1 MTTYY
6 DILGV
11 EPTAS
16 ADEIKA
22 AYRRLAMQFHP
33 DKTPGANKAV
43 QQLIEEKFK
52 EAQEA
57 YETLKDSAKR
67 AEYDAA
73 LAMLRSEEYYQPS
86 PPPPRPEP
94 QRPQPPPPSQTQ
106 TKQKSRRSIDI
117 TGLLPAG
124 IGLVFAWSVV
134 AYVIGSIFPNITY
147 GAELDSSLLIA
158 ASPVVLWICVTKAR
172 MRWPLP
178 ALLPALILLLIAAVA
193 IIAGE
198 TESSQHA
205 SSPAKAVQQRTTQ
218 FAVTQIPTIS
228 SPTSPKLIAPPYANI
243 PRASPKASEK
253 LALPYSTKTRQ
264 EMNAPRPSAGEP
276 QGRGHTE
283 PSPTAMKPV
292 NTSQPT
298 TERQP
303 STVPQSVPNM
313 SSDERASLEA
323 ACSQA
328 KYLLGPAS
336 YDRCVAEQLSS
347 LAKAPKRPDLSGLS
361 GPERQSIDA
370 ACSQAKYLLGPA
382 SYNRCLVE
390 QLRSLAKAPKR
401 PDLSG
406 LSGPERQSIE
416 AACSQAKYL
425 LGPAAYNRCLAEQLS
440 SLAGAPER
448 PDLSGLSGP
457 ERQSIEAACS
467 QAKYLLGPAAYNRCL
482 VQQLGQLE
490 NHAR

>member
-1 MTTYY
+1 MTTHY

-11 EPTAS
+11 APTAS
-16 ADEIKA
+16 ASEIKA
-22 AYRRLAMQFHP
+22 AYRQLAMQYHP

-43 QQLIEEKFK
+43 QRLIEEKFK
-52 EAQEA
+52 EVQEA
-57 YETLKDSAKR
+57 YDTLKDSAKR

-94 QRPQPPPPSQTQ
+94 QHPQLPPPTHAQ
-106 TKQKSRRSIDI
+106 TKQGSRRFTDI
-117 TGLLPAG
+117 LGLLPAG
-124 IGLVFAWSVV
+124 ISLVFAWSVV
-134 AYVIGSIFPNITY
+134 AYVIGSLFPNITY
-147 GAELDSSLLIA
+147 GAGLGSSLLIA

-178 ALLPALILLLIAAVA
+178 ALLPALVLLLIAAVA

-198 TESSQHA
+198 TENPQHA
-205 SSPAKAVQQRTTQ
+205 SSPAKAVQRQSTQ

-228 SPTSPKLIAPPYANI
+228 SPTSPKLISPPHANI
-243 PRASPKASEK
+243 PRASPKASRK
-253 LALPYSTKTRQ
+253 LAPPYSTRTGQ
-264 EMNAPRPSAGEP
+264 EIHAPSPFAGEP
-276 QGRGHTE
+276 YGRGHSE

-292 NTSQPT
+292 NTSQPS

-303 STVPQSVPNM
+303 STVPQSVLNL
-313 SSDERASLEA
+313 SSDEQASLEA

-347 LAKAPKRPDLSGLS
+347 LARAPRRPDLSGWS
-361 GPERQSIDA
+361 GPERQSIEA
-370 ACSQAKYLLGPA
+370 ACSQAKNLLGPA
-382 SYNRCLVE
+382 AYNRCLAE
-390 QLRSLAKAPKR
+390 QLSSLAQAPKR

-416 AACSQAKYL
+416 S
-425 LGPAAYNRCLAEQLS
+425 
-440 SLAGAPER
+440 
-448 PDLSGLSGP
+448 
-457 ERQSIEAACS
+457 ACS